1 MKTVIRFILLIILIQ
16 LGSVIALETFQESK
30 KAAYEQTEVYYV
42 SDNQN
47 GVLADPANLLTA
59 LKDSSA
65 TVVGMDDHKRVVMS
79 RFSSLSIVDGR
90 APTEPDEYIA
100 PADSQ
105 DDSTDSDGTKVGTYA
120 ETLSMNGVGN
130 VYLMKGGEPLT
141 LREIRF
147 DGEPDASVADT
158 VEHSGFTRL
167 SDESIDRKINA
178 EAYSLIELILKIFS
192 TTLLTMGLVAWV
204 SLVLRQVIDST
215 RQLET
220 LAGFGASPWEIA
232 TSYVMIH
239 RREYLTVAAQTGTVY
254 LLAGIAATFITSHLW
269 LPIFVATWLASF
281 VVLIG
286 SLVIMVLLRLHPRR
300 SRGRRAPAWL
310 FDVLVAA
317 IGLGGYAY
325 TRLILVLALAALLI
339 GIRAIM
345 RRELIVTSLYKS
357 MGATLLSLVVI
368 ITVLT
373 ALNIGTISI
382 GLNTM
387 RKENLTV
394 ETTMPF
400 ETQIVTPELPEDIDH
415 REDFIRYAYINPIS
429 GIEIGDQR
437 TYPLVYAT
445 DLQRYSD
452 KIASGPTLDEDSVV
466 MGRAL
471 SAKYNVKVGDV
482 ATINGHTA
490 TVTNIVDTEQYA
502 GMMIYLSPNK
512 FRELYGDTGTTY
524 FATDRP
530 KAEVKNAFP
539 DGTTIMSRSD
549 YRTFYRNTVAET
561 MAAVYALTLVILAVS
576 AYIVFKLFS
585 IFIDLIEWK
594 VNLLR
599 GLGLSKTEFMR
610 SVLVQLGAI
619 ALGALLVN
627 LVLSK
632 HLSGHLTTWI
642 LNATDSYVTVSVD
655 LPVVGSVILEYAI
668 LIVVLA
674 LLAYR
679 RVTRESIYQQ
689 FLRTSPRT

>member
-90 APTEPDEYIA
+90 APTEPDEYLA

-215 RQLET
+215 RQLEA

-254 LLAGIAATFITSHLW
+254 LLASIAATFITSHLW

-310 FDVLVAA
+310 FEVLVAA
-317 IGLGGYAY
+317 IGLVGYAY
-325 TRLILVLALAALLI
+325 TRLVLVLALAALLI

-387 RKENLTV
+387 RKEDLTV

-512 FRELYGDTGTTY
+512 FRVLYGDTGTTY

-585 IFIDLIEWK
+585 VFIDLIEWK

>member
-1 MKTVIRFILLIILIQ
+1 
-16 LGSVIALETFQESK
+16 
-30 KAAYEQTEVYYV
+30 
-42 SDNQN
+42 
-47 GVLADPANLLTA
+47 
-59 LKDSSA
+59 
-65 TVVGMDDHKRVVMS
+65 
-79 RFSSLSIVDGR
+79 
-90 APTEPDEYIA
+90 
-100 PADSQ
+100 
-105 DDSTDSDGTKVGTYA
+105 
-120 ETLSMNGVGN
+120 
-130 VYLMKGGEPLT
+130 
-141 LREIRF
+141 
-147 DGEPDASVADT
+147 
-158 VEHSGFTRL
+158 
-167 SDESIDRKINA
+167 
-178 EAYSLIELILKIFS
+178 
-192 TTLLTMGLVAWV
+192 
-204 SLVLRQVIDST
+204 
-215 RQLET
+215 
-220 LAGFGASPWEIA
+220 
-232 TSYVMIH
+232 
-239 RREYLTVAAQTGTVY
+239 
-254 LLAGIAATFITSHLW
+254 
-269 LPIFVATWLASF
+269 
-281 VVLIG
+281 
-286 SLVIMVLLRLHPRR
+286 MVLLRLHPRR

-490 TVTNIVDTEQYA
+490 TVTNIVETEQYA

-585 IFIDLIEWK
+585 VFIDLIEWK